1 MKNAHT
7 LSEHIAIKDLYD
19 SAKMVVEIIKEA

>member
-7 LSEHIAIKDLYD
+7 LNEYIAIKDLYN
-19 SAKMVVEIIKEA
+19 SANMLIEIVKEI